1 MLLQA
6 IKANPQLLSAFGTMA
21 SMGAGSTFT
30 PFPFQAQ
37 PNIAPMNASTA
48 AISTNQPGMVPIN
61 TGRTS
66 MGTSSTVQ
74 PGMYQ
79 PTTLASMRT
88 ESTSTV
94 QAGMYQ
100 PTTLAS
106 MRTESTSTVQP
117 DMDQPVMTS
126 ISTESNATSTV
137 QPDMDQPVT
146 NSTRTDSTTSS
157 TDERTISQSEFS
169 QIFNQFS
176 SKEVLDIKD
185 CSSVHN
191 MRQSLKT
198 KINDSAVS
206 LILRL
211 GRYVSYLLKK
221 IKKTCFKFI

>member
-74 PGMYQ
+74 P
-79 PTTLASMRT
+79 
-88 ESTSTV
+88 
-94 QAGMYQ
+94 GMYQ